1 MKNFTILAFICLL
14 FSSKALA
21 QADKF
26 SFGIRVNPLITSVRV
41 TDEDKNVVNLN
52 EKGRAGI
59 GFGLIAAYNF
69 TEKFA
74 FYSGANIVSKGYKFK
89 GTDSKI
95 NLTYLEIPIALKL
108 RTNEISNG
116 IAFRFLAGLS
126 GNIAVGGKTEVA
138 GNTKKGT
145 GDYVVVVPD
154 ALIGLGVEWTKDNIG
169 TFDLGVSYH
178 HGLSKVRKTP
188 NTNDPIIK
196 LSYVSLDLGYYF

>member
-1 MKNFTILAFICLL
+1 MKNFTILVFICLL
-14 FSSKALA
+14 FSTKIFA

-74 FYSGANIVSKGYKFK
+74 FYSGANLVSKGYKFK
-89 GTDSKI
+89 GTDTKV

-116 IAFRFLAGLS
+116 IAFRFLAGFS
-126 GNIAVGGKTEVA
+126 GNIAVGGKTETG

-145 GDYVVVVPD
+145 SDYVIVVPD
-154 ALIGLGVEWTKDNIG
+154 ALIGAGVEWTKDNIG
-169 TFDLGVSYH
+169 TFDLGISYH
-178 HGLSKVRKTP
+178 HGLSKVAKTH
-188 NTNDPIIK
+188 NSSNVIK